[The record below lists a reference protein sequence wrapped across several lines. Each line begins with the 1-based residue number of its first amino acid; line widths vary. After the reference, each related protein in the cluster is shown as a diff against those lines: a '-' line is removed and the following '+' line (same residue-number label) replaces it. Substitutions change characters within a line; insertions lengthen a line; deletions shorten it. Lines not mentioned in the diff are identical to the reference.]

1 VGSYLSIY
9 LFFEMVYKRAMFSSL
24 SFEDL
29 CFVRFSLK
37 VLCGSSSRECQVQHW
52 HEGHKS
58 ECRTLQAC
66 SSPSSSEGG
75 ARKLSDLL
83 SPRSTRS
90 DMGSDEIVA
99 PSLSP
104 AISPAPTYDP
114 PAIMHSA
121 PVSPLSG
128 SLLKTSSTVS
138 ADGRRLKPKKV
149 CQIMVM
155 HYFCL

>member
-1 VGSYLSIY
+1 MRL
-9 LFFEMVYKRAMFSSL
+9 
-24 SFEDL
+24 
-29 CFVRFSLK
+29 SLK
-37 VLCGSSSRECQVQHW
+37 LLCVSSSRECQIRHW

-66 SSPSSSEGG
+66 SSPASSEGG
-75 ARKLSDLL
+75 GRKLSDLL
-83 SPRSTRS
+83 SPRSSRS

-104 AISPAPTYDP
+104 AISPAPTYNA
-114 PAIMHSA
+114 PAISHSA

-128 SLLKTSSTVS
+128 SLVKTSSTVS

-149 CQIMVM
+149 CQIRVL
-155 HYFCL
+155 HYFVCKVLLCICFDTCGRPTLREKV